1 MRHTLELT
9 PRLRT
14 AADLVPAGARLADI
28 GTDHAYLPAALLLEG
43 KIPYAIAAD
52 LRHGPLLRAKETA
65 AEYGCR
71 DRMGFR
77 LCDGLKGIRPEETDA
92 IVIAGMGGETIAQ
105 ILAAAPWVRERNV
118 PLVLQPMSSLP
129 DLREWLFQN
138 GYQIEEERLARE
150 EDAIYVV
157 MSVRAGEMAPLTP
170 AELWAGRQSRDAL
183 RGLTVSVAAGE
194 RVAVLGN
201 NGAGKSTFFLLANG
215 VLQPRAGQV
224 IFEGAPVRRAA
235 DLNRLRRGVGLVF
248 QDPDVQ
254 LLAGTVEQ
262 EVSFGPMN
270 LRLPED
276 EVARRVDEALAAFG
290 LEAYRQRAPQYLS
303 GGEKKRVT
311 LADVLAMD
319 PRLLLLDEPAA
330 SLDPAHARLLEQ
342 NLARLSGQGLA
353 LVVATHD
360 VDFAWRWAER
370 VLLFHNG
377 QLAADGTPETIFADR
392 TLLATCGLEQPVLFR
407 AGRALGLNPL
417 PRTVEQLEQAVGPKG
432 DAG

>member
-1 MRHTLELT
+1 MQE
-9 PRLRT
+9 
-14 AADLVPAGARLADI
+14 
-28 GTDHAYLPAALLLEG
+28 
-43 KIPYAIAAD
+43 
-52 LRHGPLLRAKETA
+52 LLR
-65 AEYGCR
+65 
-71 DRMGFR
+71 F
-77 LCDGLKGIRPEETDA
+77 
-92 IVIAGMGGETIAQ
+92 
-105 ILAAAPWVRERNV
+105 
-118 PLVLQPMSSLP
+118 
-129 DLREWLFQN
+129 
-138 GYQIEEERLARE
+138 
-150 EDAIYVV
+150 EDVSYAYEP
-157 MSVRAGEMAPLTP
+157 G
-170 AELWAGRQSRDAL
+170 RDAL

-224 IFEGAPVRRAA
+224 IFEGVPVRRAA

-276 EVARRVDEALAAFG
+276 EVAHRVDEALAAFG